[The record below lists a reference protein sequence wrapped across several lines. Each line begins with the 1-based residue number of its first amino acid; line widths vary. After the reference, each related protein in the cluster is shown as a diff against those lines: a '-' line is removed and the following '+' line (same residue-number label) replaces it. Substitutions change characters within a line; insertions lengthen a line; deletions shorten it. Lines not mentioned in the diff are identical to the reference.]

1 MGVRVCVCSHRHGH
15 ACCVNGLTIWKE
27 GGGTCRAWR
36 VRPLGPRAEL
46 LPHRASRKPQLCIC
60 NTGAWWARDPRDT
73 PPRQHPLNPQCGTH
87 ILVQGWVAV
96 EHAQG
101 LLHQH
106 IGFHQGACGHT
117 ELTDLSGHTCREHSR
132 DWGSLTSLGH
142 PLVCALQLVACGNAA
157 GPEHLKVVLEVGGRE
172 PAGRAAGLAGG
183 CQQRLHSTYEV
194 SGLAEVER
202 DLVVK
207 VLEPRRR
214 YGYLGCGVTVA
225 GPGAGGGG
233 GMGEDGSLT

>member
-1 MGVRVCVCSHRHGH
+1 MGTWRAAHNNLGVAESRSLGQEPDHGSEGVRVLAQ
-15 ACCVNGLTIWKE
+15 ACCANGLTVWKE

-117 ELTDLSGHTCREHSR
+117 ELTDLTVTPA
-132 DWGSLTSLGH
+132 GSLVGTGGVLPRLNTHGSAPCSWLPVGTL
-142 PLVCALQLVACGNAA
+142 LVQSIL
-157 GPEHLKVVLEVGGRE
+157 R
-172 PAGRAAGLAGG
+172 
-183 CQQRLHSTYEV
+183 
-194 SGLAEVER
+194 
-202 DLVVK
+202 
-207 VLEPRRR
+207 
-214 YGYLGCGVTVA
+214 
-225 GPGAGGGG
+225 
-233 GMGEDGSLT
+233 